1 MEDTECSV
9 WDEVVK
15 ADCCQF
21 FSVSYFLLSD
31 ETFTQLLEVF
41 RKTSHG
47 KWKVKKRKDISW
59 QQRDQDQQ
67 DIQQPASDQDE
78 SWGPGCSYNYNVSK
92 IDSLNIFMTY
102 HLKSSFCLVRLKI

>member
-21 FSVSYFLLSD
+21 FSDSYFLLSD
-31 ETFTQLLEVF
+31 EIFTQLLEVF
-41 RKTSHG
+41 RKISHG

-67 DIQQPASDQDE
+67 DLQQPASDQDE
-78 SWGPGCSYNYNVSK
+78 SRGPGCSYSYNV
-92 IDSLNIFMTY
+92 
-102 HLKSSFCLVRLKI
+102 